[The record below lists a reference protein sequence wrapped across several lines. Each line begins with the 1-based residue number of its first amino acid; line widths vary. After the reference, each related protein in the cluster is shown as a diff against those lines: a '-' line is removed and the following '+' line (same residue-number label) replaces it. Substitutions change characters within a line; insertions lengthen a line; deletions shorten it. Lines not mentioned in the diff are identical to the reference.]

1 MGTIKDFYNI
11 KSNNDLHKEALAA
24 QLADEKRMNIIF
36 IPRHKAIKAL
46 YGDNAPERLAKQQAT
61 TGE

>member
-24 QLADEKRMNIIF
+24 QLADEQRMNMIF
-36 IPRHKAIKAL
+36 VPRHKAIKAL
-46 YGDNAPERLAKQQAT
+46 YGSNAPERLKKQQAT